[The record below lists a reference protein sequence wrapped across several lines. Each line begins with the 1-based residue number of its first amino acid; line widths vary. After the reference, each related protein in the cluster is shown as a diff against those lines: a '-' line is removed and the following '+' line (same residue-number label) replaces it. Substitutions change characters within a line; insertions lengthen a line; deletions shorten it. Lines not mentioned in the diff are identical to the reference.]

1 MSKNGSLVCI
11 ERVEDIRS
19 YPQIKATLYTILAP
33 FREGIRI
40 PPGGRAMIKLNLCL
54 LKGPETGSTV
64 DPMVAKALVE
74 WLLEHFDL
82 RKIYLAEADATHLGA
97 EMAFRALGWY
107 DVFGG
112 QEKVEFFNLSE
123 DQRVPVASKFIP
135 KLEMAKTMMEV
146 EFLVSLAKLKTHTM
160 QKITGIMKNQFG
172 AIPYKYKII
181 HHRILGGA
189 TYDATAARPPDLCVI
204 DGLIA
209 MEGNGPTNGI
219 PRRTKLL
226 LASNDAVSMD
236 HFCARLIGF
245 RPGSIPP
252 LRIAANNGLGSTV
265 YEVRGNPPDPLNL
278 KFRFLP
284 TWKQFFKKGV
294 GLLQRGA
301 ENEEE

>member
-1 MSKNGSLVCI
+1 MPKTGSLVCI
-11 ERVEDIRS
+11 DRVGDIRS
-19 YPQIKATLYTILAP
+19 FPQIQRTLYSILAP
-33 FREGIRI
+33 FEDQIRI

-64 DPMVAKALVE
+64 DPMVAKALVG
-74 WLLEHFDL
+74 WLLERFDL
-82 RKIYLAEADATHLGA
+82 RKVYLAEADATHLGA

-107 DVFGG
+107 EVFAG
-112 QEKVEFFNLSE
+112 QEKVEFFNLSDDE
-123 DQRVPVASKFIP
+123 RVPVKSKFIA
-135 KLEMAKTMMEV
+135 KLEMSRTMMEIDC
-146 EFLVSLAKLKTHTM
+146 LVSLAKLKTHTM

-172 AIPYKYKII
+172 AIPYKYKIV
-181 HHRILGGA
+181 HHNILGGA

-209 MEGNGPTNGI
+209 MEGNGPTNGT
-219 PRRTKLL
+219 PRHTKLL

-252 LRIAANNGLGSTV
+252 VRIASQNGLGSTV

-284 TWKQFFKKGV
+284 KWKELFKKGV
-294 GLLQRGA
+294 SLMQRGTADA
-301 ENEEE
+301 EE